1 MMVSV
6 CQLGLFD
13 ASISYAQ
20 LATSSPFLRPL
31 QWARQFREG
40 ELTVKEP

>member
-1 MMVSV
+1 MMVSI
-6 CQLGLFD
+6 CQVGLFD
-13 ASISYAQ
+13 ASVPSAQ
-20 LATSSPFLRPL
+20 LATSSPFPHPL